1 MKLNKLYYFT
11 LITFL
16 ISLKGHSQL
25 NASVIGAA
33 QVLDNNCFLITP
45 AVNDQSGGVWYDNPI
60 DFSNDFTIYY
70 QSYFGSND
78 ADGADGMALVIKQNS
93 NPAIGDTGAFI
104 GYGGIDQ
111 SLIVEFD
118 TFQNNGGADQGP
130 EAFSDPT
137 YDHIAIMKNGVAN
150 HASSSNL
157 AGPTQASDN
166 SVNIEDGV
174 DHEVKIEWVSS
185 SQTLKVYFD
194 CNLRLSIT
202 EDFKNTIFEGDSSVY
217 FGFVGSTGGLNNI
230 HRVCF
235 NSVSFIENLVL
246 EDETI
251 CEGENIQID
260 ASIPSGDSY
269 LWSPEQGV
277 SDINSASPILS
288 PTETTTYIVTVT
300 DICGDPSTQSVTIN
314 VTQSDQ
320 APLFDQIDPICF
332 EDVLDP
338 LPNTSIEGVTGTW
351 SPALDNTVSTEY
363 TFTPDDGQCA
373 SIAEMTII
381 VLPLTNPDFTQI
393 DNVCEGT
400 DTWAGGSPFPA
411 ASNNGIIGVWTPSF
425 DAYNTTTYNFNPDD
439 GQCASTTE
447 MTIVIIPQTNPDFTQ
462 INDTCEGAL
471 IILPAISNE
480 GIIGTWSPEI
490 NNTITTEYTFTPDPD
505 QCANQTNMTIVINE
519 KVNPVFDSVDTI
531 CSGEIITE
539 FPATSLDGITGTW
552 SPALDNTVTTTYTFT
567 PNDGECANPI
577 NTTITVLP
585 NTESTFN
592 QLDAICEGES
602 LTLPLTSIEGITG
615 TWLPAID
622 NTLTTEYTFTPS
634 PNQCA
639 SEATMVVTVTPL
651 IIPAFTEIGTICFG
665 DTLSDLPTTSINNIT
680 GTWSPA
686 INNTVSTEYAFTS
699 DDGQCA
705 LDTTMT
711 ITVLEEIEPEFTQI
725 DPICIGQIISPLPQ
739 ISNNNISGTWT
750 PALNN
755 LETATYTFTPESGQC
770 SYSTTMTIEVGTFSP
785 ISITASNISNDFD
798 SNQIISV
805 AASGGSGNYEFQLDG
820 GSWQSSSIF
829 EYVTGCEEHIV
840 VARDIDGCIFE
851 TQTSVM
857 IMDYPKFFT
866 PNGDGYNDT
875 WNIKCLRENPVAKVS
890 VFDRFGKLII
900 SFSPRENSWDGRF
913 NGQLLPGSDYWFV
926 AEYLN
931 NNGIQATF
939 RSHFSLRY

>member
-137 YDHIAIMKNGVAN
+137 YDHIAIMKNGVAD

-157 AGPTQASDN
+157 AGPIQASDN

-174 DHEVKIEWVSS
+174 DHEVKIEWISS

-447 MTIVIIPQTNPDFTQ
+447 MTIVIIPQTSPDFTQ

-471 IILPAISNE
+471 ITLPTISNE

-505 QCANQTNMTIVINE
+505 QCANQTNMTVVINE

-539 FPATSLDGITGTW
+539 FPATSLNGITGTW

-686 INNTVSTEYAFTS
+686 INNTVSTEYTFTS

-755 LETATYTFTPESGQC
+755 LETTTYTFTPESGQC

-820 GSWQSSSIF
+820 GSWQSNSIF
-829 EYVTGCEEHIV
+829 E
-840 VARDIDGCIFE
+840 
-851 TQTSVM
+851 
-857 IMDYPKFFT
+857 
-866 PNGDGYNDT
+866 
-875 WNIKCLRENPVAKVS
+875 
-890 VFDRFGKLII
+890 
-900 SFSPRENSWDGRF
+900 
-913 NGQLLPGSDYWFV
+913 
-926 AEYLN
+926 
-931 NNGIQATF
+931 
-939 RSHFSLRY
+939 

>member
-16 ISLKGHSQL
+16 IFSKGHSQL

-137 YDHIAIMKNGVAN
+137 YDHIAIMKNGVAD

-157 AGPTQASDN
+157 AGPIQASDN

-174 DHEVKIEWVSS
+174 DHEVKIEWISS

-471 IILPAISNE
+471 ITLPTISNE

-505 QCANQTNMTIVINE
+505 QCANQTNMTVVINE

-531 CSGEIITE
+531 CSGDIITE
-539 FPATSLDGITGTW
+539 FPATSLNGIIGTW

-686 INNTVSTEYAFTS
+686 INNTVSTEYEFTS

-755 LETATYTFTPESGQC
+755 LETTTYTFTPESGQC

-785 ISITASNISNDFD
+785 ISITATNISNDFD

-805 AASGGSGNYEFQLDG
+805 TASGGSGNYEFQLDG
-820 GSWQSSSIF
+820 GSWQSNSIF

>member
-45 AVNDQSGGVWYDNPI
+45 AVNDQSGGVWYDNLI

-137 YDHIAIMKNGVAN
+137 YDHIAIMKNGVAD

-174 DHEVKIEWVSS
+174 DHEVKIEWISS

-251 CEGENIQID
+251 CEGQNIQID

-338 LPNTSIEGVTGTW
+338 LPNASIEGVTGTW

-505 QCANQTNMTIVINE
+505 QCANQTNMTVVINE

-539 FPATSLDGITGTW
+539 FPATSLNGITGTW

-686 INNTVSTEYAFTS
+686 INNTVSTEYTFTS

-755 LETATYTFTPESGQC
+755 LETTAYTFTPESGQC

-820 GSWQSSSIF
+820 GSWQSNSIF

>member
-137 YDHIAIMKNGVAN
+137 YDHIAIMKNGVAD

-174 DHEVKIEWVSS
+174 DHEVKIEWISS

-447 MTIVIIPQTNPDFTQ
+447 MTIVIIPQTSPDFTQ

-480 GIIGTWSPEI
+480 GIIGTWSPEV

-505 QCANQTNMTIVINE
+505 QCANQTNMTVVINE

-539 FPATSLDGITGTW
+539 FPATSLNGITGTW

-651 IIPAFTEIGTICFG
+651 IIPAFTEIGNICFG

-686 INNTVSTEYAFTS
+686 INNTVSTEYTFTS

-755 LETATYTFTPESGQC
+755 LETTTYTFTPESGQC

-820 GSWQSSSIF
+820 GSWQSNSIF

-939 RSHFSLRY
+939 RSHFSLRH

>member
-137 YDHIAIMKNGVAN
+137 YDHIAIMKNGVAD

-174 DHEVKIEWVSS
+174 DHEVKIEWISS

-400 DTWAGGSPFPA
+400 DTWAGGSPLPA

-447 MTIVIIPQTNPDFTQ
+447 MTIVIIPQTSPDFTQ

-480 GIIGTWSPEI
+480 GIIGTWSPEV

-505 QCANQTNMTIVINE
+505 QCANQTNMTVVINE

-531 CSGEIITE
+531 CSGDIITE
-539 FPATSLDGITGTW
+539 FPATSLNGITGTW
-552 SPALDNTVTTTYTFT
+552 SPSLDNTVTTTYTFT

-686 INNTVSTEYAFTS
+686 INNTVSTEYEFTS

-755 LETATYTFTPESGQC
+755 LETTTYTFTPESGQC

-805 AASGGSGNYEFQLDG
+805 TASGGSGNYEFQLDG
-820 GSWQSSSIF
+820 GSWQSNSIF
-829 EYVTGCEEHIV
+829 EYVTGCDEHIV
-840 VARDIDGCIFE
+840 VARDVDGCIFE

-857 IMDYPKFFT
+857 IMDYPKFLT

>member
-137 YDHIAIMKNGVAN
+137 YDHIAIMKNGVAD

-174 DHEVKIEWVSS
+174 DHEVKIEWISS

-505 QCANQTNMTIVINE
+505 QCANQTNMTVVINE

-539 FPATSLDGITGTW
+539 FPATSLNGITGTW

-739 ISNNNISGTWT
+739 VSNNNISGTWT

-755 LETATYTFTPESGQC
+755 LETTTYTFTPESGQC

-820 GSWQSSSIF
+820 GSWQSNSIF

-875 WNIKCLRENPVAKVS
+875 WNIKCLRENPLAKVS

>member
-16 ISLKGHSQL
+16 IFSKGHSQL

-45 AVNDQSGGVWYDNPI
+45 AVNDQSGGVWYDNLI

-130 EAFSDPT
+130 ESFSDPT
-137 YDHIAIMKNGVAN
+137 YDHIAIMKNGVAD

-157 AGPTQASDN
+157 AGPIQASDN

-174 DHEVKIEWVSS
+174 DHEVKIEWISS

-425 DAYNTTTYNFNPDD
+425 DVYNTTTYNFNPDD

-471 IILPAISNE
+471 ITLPTISNE

-505 QCANQTNMTIVINE
+505 QCANQTNMTVVINE

-531 CSGEIITE
+531 CSGDIITE
-539 FPATSLDGITGTW
+539 FPATSLNGIIGTW

-686 INNTVSTEYAFTS
+686 INNTVSTEYEFTS

-755 LETATYTFTPESGQC
+755 LETTTYTFTPESGQC

-785 ISITASNISNDFD
+785 ISITATNISNDFD

-805 AASGGSGNYEFQLDG
+805 TASGGSGNYEFQLDG
-820 GSWQSSSIF
+820 GSWQSNSIF

>member
-137 YDHIAIMKNGVAN
+137 YDHIAIMKNGVAD

-174 DHEVKIEWVSS
+174 DHEVKIEWISS

-447 MTIVIIPQTNPDFTQ
+447 MTIVIIPQTSPDFTQ

-505 QCANQTNMTIVINE
+505 QCANQTNMTVVINE

-539 FPATSLDGITGTW
+539 FPATSLNGITGTW

-686 INNTVSTEYAFTS
+686 INNTVSTEYTFTS

-755 LETATYTFTPESGQC
+755 LETTTYTFTPESGQC
-770 SYSTTMTIEVGTFSP
+770 SYLTTMTIEVGTFSP

-805 AASGGSGNYEFQLDG
+805 TASGGSGNYEFQLDG
-820 GSWQSSSIF
+820 GSWQSNSIF

>member
-137 YDHIAIMKNGVAN
+137 YDHIAIMKNGVAD

-157 AGPTQASDN
+157 AGPIQASDN

-174 DHEVKIEWVSS
+174 DHEVKIEWISS

-505 QCANQTNMTIVINE
+505 QCANQTNMTVVINE

-539 FPATSLDGITGTW
+539 FPATSLNGITGTW

-686 INNTVSTEYAFTS
+686 INNTVSTEYEFTS

-755 LETATYTFTPESGQC
+755 LETTTYTFTPESGQC

-820 GSWQSSSIF
+820 GSWQSNSIF

>member
-137 YDHIAIMKNGVAN
+137 YDHIAIMKNGVAD

-157 AGPTQASDN
+157 AGPIQASDN

-174 DHEVKIEWVSS
+174 DHEVKIEWISS

-471 IILPAISNE
+471 ITLPTISNE

-505 QCANQTNMTIVINE
+505 QCANQTNMTVVINE

-531 CSGEIITE
+531 CSGDIITE
-539 FPATSLDGITGTW
+539 FPATSLNGITGTW

-686 INNTVSTEYAFTS
+686 INNTVSTEYEFTS

-739 ISNNNISGTWT
+739 ISNNNISGAWT

-755 LETATYTFTPESGQC
+755 LETTTYTFTPESGQC

-785 ISITASNISNDFD
+785 ISITATNISNDFD

-805 AASGGSGNYEFQLDG
+805 TASGGSGNYEFQLDG
-820 GSWQSSSIF
+820 GSWQSNSIF

-857 IMDYPKFFT
+857 IMDYPKFLT

>member
-137 YDHIAIMKNGVAN
+137 YDHIAIMKNGVAD

-174 DHEVKIEWVSS
+174 DHEVKIEWISS

-505 QCANQTNMTIVINE
+505 QCANQTNMTVVINE

-531 CSGEIITE
+531 CSGEIISE
-539 FPATSLDGITGTW
+539 FPATSLNGITGTW

-634 PNQCA
+634 ANQCA

-686 INNTVSTEYAFTS
+686 INNTVSTEYEFTS

-705 LDTTMT
+705 LGTTMT

-755 LETATYTFTPESGQC
+755 LETTTYTFTPESGQC

-820 GSWQSSSIF
+820 GSWQSNSIF

>member
-137 YDHIAIMKNGVAN
+137 YDHIAIMKNGVAD

-157 AGPTQASDN
+157 AGPIQASDN

-174 DHEVKIEWVSS
+174 DHEVKIEWISS

-471 IILPAISNE
+471 ITLPTISNE

-505 QCANQTNMTIVINE
+505 QCANQTNMTVVINE

-531 CSGEIITE
+531 CSGDIITE
-539 FPATSLDGITGTW
+539 FPATSLNGITGTW

-686 INNTVSTEYAFTS
+686 INNTVSTEYEFTS

-739 ISNNNISGTWT
+739 ISNNNISGAWT

-755 LETATYTFTPESGQC
+755 LETTTYTFTPESGQC

-805 AASGGSGNYEFQLDG
+805 TASGGSGNYEFQLDG
-820 GSWQSSSIF
+820 GSWQSNSIF

>member
-137 YDHIAIMKNGVAN
+137 YDHIAIMKNGVAD

-174 DHEVKIEWVSS
+174 DHEVKIEWISS

-447 MTIVIIPQTNPDFTQ
+447 MTIVIIPQTSPDFTQ

-480 GIIGTWSPEI
+480 GIIGTWSPEV

-505 QCANQTNMTIVINE
+505 QCANQTNMTVVINE

-539 FPATSLDGITGTW
+539 FPATSLNGITGTW

-686 INNTVSTEYAFTS
+686 INNTVSTEYEFTS

-755 LETATYTFTPESGQC
+755 LETTTYTFTPESGQC

-820 GSWQSSSIF
+820 GSWQSNSIF

-857 IMDYPKFFT
+857 IMDYPKFLT

>member
-137 YDHIAIMKNGVAN
+137 YDHIAIMKNGVAD

-174 DHEVKIEWVSS
+174 DHEVKIEWISS

-471 IILPAISNE
+471 ITLPTISNE

-505 QCANQTNMTIVINE
+505 QCANQTNMTVVINE

-539 FPATSLDGITGTW
+539 FPATSLNGITGTW

-686 INNTVSTEYAFTS
+686 INNTVSTEYEFTS

-739 ISNNNISGTWT
+739 ISNNNISGAWT

-755 LETATYTFTPESGQC
+755 LETTTYTFTPESGQC

-805 AASGGSGNYEFQLDG
+805 TASGGSGNYEFQLDG
-820 GSWQSSSIF
+820 GSWQSNSIF

>member
-137 YDHIAIMKNGVAN
+137 YDHIAIMKNGVAD

-157 AGPTQASDN
+157 AGPIQASDN

-174 DHEVKIEWVSS
+174 DHEVKIEWISS

-471 IILPAISNE
+471 ITLPTISNE

-505 QCANQTNMTIVINE
+505 QCANQTNMTVVINE

-539 FPATSLDGITGTW
+539 FPATSLNGITGTW

-686 INNTVSTEYAFTS
+686 INNTVSTEYTFTS

-755 LETATYTFTPESGQC
+755 LETTTYTFTPENGQC
-770 SYSTTMTIEVGTFSP
+770 SYLTTMTIEVGTFSP

-805 AASGGSGNYEFQLDG
+805 TASGGSGNYEFQLDG
-820 GSWQSSSIF
+820 GSWQSNSIF

>member
-1 MKLNKLYYFT
+1 M
-11 LITFL
+11 
-16 ISLKGHSQL
+16 
-25 NASVIGAA
+25 
-33 QVLDNNCFLITP
+33 
-45 AVNDQSGGVWYDNPI
+45 
-60 DFSNDFTIYY
+60 
-70 QSYFGSND
+70 
-78 ADGADGMALVIKQNS
+78 
-93 NPAIGDTGAFI
+93 
-104 GYGGIDQ
+104 
-111 SLIVEFD
+111 
-118 TFQNNGGADQGP
+118 
-130 EAFSDPT
+130 
-137 YDHIAIMKNGVAN
+137 
-150 HASSSNL
+150 
-157 AGPTQASDN
+157 
-166 SVNIEDGV
+166 
-174 DHEVKIEWVSS
+174 
-185 SQTLKVYFD
+185 
-194 CNLRLSIT
+194 
-202 EDFKNTIFEGDSSVY
+202 
-217 FGFVGSTGGLNNI
+217 
-230 HRVCF
+230 
-235 NSVSFIENLVL
+235 VL

-332 EDVLDP
+332 EDVLEP
-338 LPNTSIEGVTGTW
+338 LPNISIEGVTGTW

-505 QCANQTNMTIVINE
+505 QCANQTNMTVVINE

-539 FPATSLDGITGTW
+539 FPATSLNGITGTW

-592 QLDAICEGES
+592 QLDAICEG
-602 LTLPLTSIEGITG
+602 
-615 TWLPAID
+615 
-622 NTLTTEYTFTPS
+622 
-634 PNQCA
+634 
-639 SEATMVVTVTPL
+639 
-651 IIPAFTEIGTICFG
+651 
-665 DTLSDLPTTSINNIT
+665 
-680 GTWSPA
+680 
-686 INNTVSTEYAFTS
+686 
-699 DDGQCA
+699 
-705 LDTTMT
+705 
-711 ITVLEEIEPEFTQI
+711 
-725 DPICIGQIISPLPQ
+725 
-739 ISNNNISGTWT
+739 
-750 PALNN
+750 
-755 LETATYTFTPESGQC
+755 
-770 SYSTTMTIEVGTFSP
+770 
-785 ISITASNISNDFD
+785 
-798 SNQIISV
+798 
-805 AASGGSGNYEFQLDG
+805 
-820 GSWQSSSIF
+820 
-829 EYVTGCEEHIV
+829 
-840 VARDIDGCIFE
+840 
-851 TQTSVM
+851 
-857 IMDYPKFFT
+857 
-866 PNGDGYNDT
+866 
-875 WNIKCLRENPVAKVS
+875 
-890 VFDRFGKLII
+890 
-900 SFSPRENSWDGRF
+900 
-913 NGQLLPGSDYWFV
+913 
-926 AEYLN
+926 
-931 NNGIQATF
+931 
-939 RSHFSLRY
+939 

>member
-137 YDHIAIMKNGVAN
+137 YDHIAIMKNGVAD

-174 DHEVKIEWVSS
+174 DHEVKIEWISS

-505 QCANQTNMTIVINE
+505 QCANQTNMTVVINE

-539 FPATSLDGITGTW
+539 FPATSLNGITGTW

-705 LDTTMT
+705 LNTTMT

-755 LETATYTFTPESGQC
+755 LETTAYTFTPESGQC

-820 GSWQSSSIF
+820 GSWQSNSIF

>member
-137 YDHIAIMKNGVAN
+137 YDHIAIMKNGVAD

-174 DHEVKIEWVSS
+174 DHEVKIEWISS

-471 IILPAISNE
+471 I
-480 GIIGTWSPEI
+480 T
-490 NNTITTEYTFTPDPD
+490 
-505 QCANQTNMTIVINE
+505 
-519 KVNPVFDSVDTI
+519 
-531 CSGEIITE
+531 
-539 FPATSLDGITGTW
+539 
-552 SPALDNTVTTTYTFT
+552 
-567 PNDGECANPI
+567 
-577 NTTITVLP
+577 
-585 NTESTFN
+585 
-592 QLDAICEGES
+592 
-602 LTLPLTSIEGITG
+602 
-615 TWLPAID
+615 
-622 NTLTTEYTFTPS
+622 
-634 PNQCA
+634 
-639 SEATMVVTVTPL
+639 
-651 IIPAFTEIGTICFG
+651 
-665 DTLSDLPTTSINNIT
+665 
-680 GTWSPA
+680 
-686 INNTVSTEYAFTS
+686 
-699 DDGQCA
+699 
-705 LDTTMT
+705 
-711 ITVLEEIEPEFTQI
+711 
-725 DPICIGQIISPLPQ
+725 
-739 ISNNNISGTWT
+739 
-750 PALNN
+750 
-755 LETATYTFTPESGQC
+755 
-770 SYSTTMTIEVGTFSP
+770 
-785 ISITASNISNDFD
+785 
-798 SNQIISV
+798 
-805 AASGGSGNYEFQLDG
+805 
-820 GSWQSSSIF
+820 
-829 EYVTGCEEHIV
+829 
-840 VARDIDGCIFE
+840 
-851 TQTSVM
+851 
-857 IMDYPKFFT
+857 
-866 PNGDGYNDT
+866 
-875 WNIKCLRENPVAKVS
+875 
-890 VFDRFGKLII
+890 
-900 SFSPRENSWDGRF
+900 
-913 NGQLLPGSDYWFV
+913 
-926 AEYLN
+926 
-931 NNGIQATF
+931 
-939 RSHFSLRY
+939 

>member
-137 YDHIAIMKNGVAN
+137 YDHIAIMKNGVAD

-174 DHEVKIEWVSS
+174 DHEVKIEWISS

-471 IILPAISNE
+471 ITLPTISNE

-505 QCANQTNMTIVINE
+505 QCANQTNMTVVINE

-539 FPATSLDGITGTW
+539 FPATSLNGITGTW

-686 INNTVSTEYAFTS
+686 INNTVSTEYTFTS

-755 LETATYTFTPESGQC
+755 LETTTYTFTPESGQC

-820 GSWQSSSIF
+820 GSWQSNSIF

>member
-137 YDHIAIMKNGVAN
+137 YDHIAIMKNGVAD

-157 AGPTQASDN
+157 AGPIQASDN

-174 DHEVKIEWVSS
+174 DHEVKIEWISS

-471 IILPAISNE
+471 ITLPTISNE

-505 QCANQTNMTIVINE
+505 QCANQTNMTVVINE

-539 FPATSLDGITGTW
+539 FPATSLNGITGTW

-686 INNTVSTEYAFTS
+686 INNTVSTEYEFTS

-755 LETATYTFTPESGQC
+755 LETTAYTFTPESGQC

-820 GSWQSSSIF
+820 GSWQSNSIF

>member
-137 YDHIAIMKNGVAN
+137 YDHIAIMKNGVAD

-157 AGPTQASDN
+157 AGPIQASDN

-174 DHEVKIEWVSS
+174 DHEVKIEWISS

-373 SIAEMTII
+373 SIAVMTII
-381 VLPLTNPDFTQI
+381 ILPLTNPDFTQI

-471 IILPAISNE
+471 ITLPTISNE

-505 QCANQTNMTIVINE
+505 QCANQTNMTVVINE

-531 CSGEIITE
+531 CSGDIITE
-539 FPATSLDGITGTW
+539 FPATSLNGITGTW

-686 INNTVSTEYAFTS
+686 INNTVSTEYEFTS

-739 ISNNNISGTWT
+739 ISNNNISGAWT

-755 LETATYTFTPESGQC
+755 LETTTYTFTPESGQC

-805 AASGGSGNYEFQLDG
+805 TASGGSGNYEFQLDG
-820 GSWQSSSIF
+820 GSWQSNSIF

-857 IMDYPKFFT
+857 IMDYPKFLT

>member
-1 MKLNKLYYFT
+1 MKLKKLYYFT

-16 ISLKGHSQL
+16 IFSKGHSQL

-130 EAFSDPT
+130 EAFSDPS
-137 YDHIAIMKNGVAN
+137 YDHIAIMKNGVAD

-157 AGPTQASDN
+157 AGPIQASDN

-174 DHEVKIEWVSS
+174 DHEVKIEWISS

-235 NSVSFIENLVL
+235 NSISFIENLVL

-471 IILPAISNE
+471 ITLPTISNE

-505 QCANQTNMTIVINE
+505 QCANQTNMTVVINE

-539 FPATSLDGITGTW
+539 FPATSLNGITGTW

-639 SEATMVVTVTPL
+639 NEATMVVTVTPL
-651 IIPAFTEIGTICFG
+651 IIPAFTEIGAICFG
-665 DTLSDLPTTSINNIT
+665 DTLSGLPTTSINNIT

-686 INNTVSTEYAFTS
+686 INNTVSTEYEFTS

-739 ISNNNISGTWT
+739 ISINNISGTWT

-755 LETATYTFTPESGQC
+755 LETTTYTFTPESGQC

-805 AASGGSGNYEFQLDG
+805 TASGGSGNYEFQLDG
-820 GSWQSSSIF
+820 GSWQSNSIF

-840 VARDIDGCIFE
+840 AARDIDGCIFE

-875 WNIKCLRENPVAKVS
+875 WNIKCLRENPIAKVS

-900 SFSPRENSWDGRF
+900 TFRPRENSWDGKF

-926 AEYLN
+926 AEYLSN
-931 NNGIQATF
+931 SGIQATF
-939 RSHFSLRY
+939 RSHFSLRH

>member
-137 YDHIAIMKNGVAN
+137 YDHIAIMKNGVAD

-174 DHEVKIEWVSS
+174 DHEVKIEWISS

-447 MTIVIIPQTNPDFTQ
+447 MTIVIIPQTSPDFTQ

-505 QCANQTNMTIVINE
+505 QCANQTNMTVVINE

-539 FPATSLDGITGTW
+539 FPATSLNGITGTW

-686 INNTVSTEYAFTS
+686 INNTVSTEYEFTS

-755 LETATYTFTPESGQC
+755 LETTTYTFTPESGQC

-820 GSWQSSSIF
+820 GSWQSNSIF

-875 WNIKCLRENPVAKVS
+875 WNIKCLRENPVAKIS

>member
-45 AVNDQSGGVWYDNPI
+45 AVNDQSGGVWYDNLI

-137 YDHIAIMKNGVAN
+137 YDHIAIMKNGVAD

-174 DHEVKIEWVSS
+174 DHEVKIEWISS

-338 LPNTSIEGVTGTW
+338 LPNASIEGVTGTW

-490 NNTITTEYTFTPDPD
+490 NNIITTEYTFTPDPD
-505 QCANQTNMTIVINE
+505 QCANQTNMTVVINE
-519 KVNPVFDSVDTI
+519 KINPVFDSVDTI

-539 FPATSLDGITGTW
+539 FPATSLNGITGTW
-552 SPALDNTVTTTYTFT
+552 SPALDNTLTTTYTFT

-705 LDTTMT
+705 LNTTMT

-755 LETATYTFTPESGQC
+755 LETTAYTFTPESGQC

-820 GSWQSSSIF
+820 GSWQSNSIF

>member
-137 YDHIAIMKNGVAN
+137 YDHIAIMKNGVAD

-157 AGPTQASDN
+157 AGPIQASDN

-174 DHEVKIEWVSS
+174 DHEVKIEWISS

-505 QCANQTNMTIVINE
+505 QCANQTNMTVVINE

-539 FPATSLDGITGTW
+539 FPATSLNGITGTW

-686 INNTVSTEYAFTS
+686 INNTVSTEYTFTS

-755 LETATYTFTPESGQC
+755 LETTTYTFTPESGQC

-820 GSWQSSSIF
+820 GSWQSNSIF

-875 WNIKCLRENPVAKVS
+875 WNIKCLRENPVAKIS

>member
-45 AVNDQSGGVWYDNPI
+45 AINDQSGGVWYDNPI

-137 YDHIAIMKNGVAN
+137 YDHIAIMKNGVAD

-174 DHEVKIEWVSS
+174 DHEVKIEWISS

-411 ASNNGIIGVWTPSF
+411 VSNNGIIGVWTPSF
-425 DAYNTTTYNFNPDD
+425 DAYNTTTYNFTPDD

-505 QCANQTNMTIVINE
+505 QCANQTNMTVVINE

-539 FPATSLDGITGTW
+539 FPATSLNGITGTW

-705 LDTTMT
+705 LNTTMT

-755 LETATYTFTPESGQC
+755 LETTAYTFTPESGQC

-820 GSWQSSSIF
+820 GSWQSNSIF

>member
-137 YDHIAIMKNGVAN
+137 YDHIAIMKNGVAD

-174 DHEVKIEWVSS
+174 DHEVKIEWISS

-471 IILPAISNE
+471 ITLPTISNE

-505 QCANQTNMTIVINE
+505 QCANQTNMTVVINE

-531 CSGEIITE
+531 CSGDIITE
-539 FPATSLDGITGTW
+539 FPATSLNGITGTW

-634 PNQCA
+634 ANQCA

-686 INNTVSTEYAFTS
+686 INNTVSTEYEFTS

-705 LDTTMT
+705 LGTTMT

-755 LETATYTFTPESGQC
+755 LETTTYTFTPESGEC

-820 GSWQSSSIF
+820 GSWQSNSIF

>member
-137 YDHIAIMKNGVAN
+137 YDHIAIMKNGVAD

-157 AGPTQASDN
+157 AGPIQASDN

-174 DHEVKIEWVSS
+174 DHEVKIEWISS

-471 IILPAISNE
+471 ITLPTISNE

-505 QCANQTNMTIVINE
+505 QCANQTNMTVVINE

-531 CSGEIITE
+531 CSGDIITE
-539 FPATSLDGITGTW
+539 FPATSLNGITGTW

-686 INNTVSTEYAFTS
+686 INNTVSTEYEFTS

-755 LETATYTFTPESGQC
+755 LETTTYTFTPESGQC

-805 AASGGSGNYEFQLDG
+805 TASGGSGNYEFQLDG
-820 GSWQSSSIF
+820 GSWQSNSIF

-875 WNIKCLRENPVAKVS
+875 WNIKCLRENPVAKIS